1 MVLKEY
7 ISLMRVRQW
16 YKNLLVFLAL
26 IFVGSAAQPGWFY
39 LTCLGFIS
47 LSCMSSV
54 GYIINDIVDLNA
66 DRAHPEK
73 RSRPLAS
80 GKIKK
85 GGAIILMLILFT
97 ISLYLAQYLGINF
110 LYAVISL
117 FVLTQFYSFFFKRIV
132 FADILVIAIL
142 FVIRAVSGVY
152 IINVEI
158 SMWLILCPF
167 FLSLFLSTGKRRS
180 NLVLLKEKAAETK
193 KVLQYYTVELT
204 DSLILISTTL
214 FIISYTLYCFLSDH
228 NHLIYT
234 LPFALYVIFRYFYLI
249 KSGSII
255 ARHPEKIRKDIPIV
269 LGILLW
275 IISVIVILY
284 I

>member
-117 FVLTQFYSFFFKRIV
+117 FVLTQLYSFFFKRIV

>member
-1 MVLKEY
+1 M
-7 ISLMRVRQW
+7 
-16 YKNLLVFLAL
+16 
-26 IFVGSAAQPGWFY
+26 
-39 LTCLGFIS
+39 
-47 LSCMSSV
+47 
-54 GYIINDIVDLNA
+54 
-66 DRAHPEK
+66 
-73 RSRPLAS
+73 
-80 GKIKK
+80 
-85 GGAIILMLILFT
+85 
-97 ISLYLAQYLGINF
+97 
-110 LYAVISL
+110 ISL